1 MVTLGQILQMIF
13 QSLTKVFSR
22 LEIPKLAT
30 RRKSKGLTIQKRL
43 NLKNHLLFLSLRA
56 WWKSKM
62 MI

>member
-1 MVTLGQILQMIF
+1 MIF

-22 LEIPKLAT
+22 LGIPKLAT
-30 RRKSKGLTIQKRL
+30 QRKTKGLTIQIRL